1 MTVPNATE
9 LHTEAW
15 LRWEILHYVYLTTI
29 KKKKANQT
37 SHTRGTR
44 VRPHEDMLGTRSP
57 RGAGPPGTPS

>member
-1 MTVPNATE
+1 MGNFTLCVSYY
-9 LHTEAW
+9 HQ
-15 LRWEILHYVYLTTI
+15 
-29 KKKKANQT
+29 KKKANQT